1 MFGIINLNKP
11 TGMTSHDAVQKIR
24 RILKIKQVGHSGT
37 LDPFAQGVLPIFTG
51 KATKL
56 IQYFD
61 TSKIYRAYIK
71 LGINTDTYDSE
82 GKILQKQPVKVDK
95 ELISKALK
103 TFQGEITQTP
113 PMHSAVHYKGKRL
126 YEYARKNIEI
136 QDIPKRQVTVN
147 SIKLIEIKD
156 KTSENPVL
164 IVDIDCSGG
173 TYIRSIA
180 NDLGNML
187 GYGAYLENLERT
199 KSGKFDISSSTD
211 FEQIEKALATGRIN
225 EILINPLDVLDL
237 PSIQLNGDELSRIQ
251 KGQFIALQENM
262 ELEEEQTV
270 LLISGNQ
277 INSVGFVKENNIC
290 PRNVFV

>member
-37 LDPFAQGVLPIFTG
+37 LDPFAQGVLPIFIG

-61 TSKIYRAYIK
+61 TSKIYRAYVK
-71 LGINTDTYDSE
+71 LGISTETFDSE
-82 GKILQKQPVKVDK
+82 GEIIQQQAVKLDL
-95 ELISKALK
+95 EQTNKALMN
-103 TFQGEITQTP
+103 FQGEITQTP

-136 QDIPKRQVTVN
+136 EDIPQRQVTIN
-147 SIKLIEIKD
+147 SIKLIETLD
-156 KTSENPVL
+156 ETSENPQIVL
-164 IVDIDCSGG
+164 DIDCSGG

-180 NDLGNML
+180 NDLGNIL
-187 GYGAYLENLERT
+187 GYGAYLQNLIRI
-199 KSGKFDISSSTD
+199 KSGKFEIQDSLD
-211 FEQIEKALATGRIN
+211 FEQIEEAAKNGKIGSL
-225 EILINPLDVLDL
+225 LINPIDVLDL
-237 PSIQLNGDELSRIQ
+237 LPIQINKDDLI
-251 KGQFIALQENM
+251 KIKMGQIIDPPENIA
-262 ELEEEQTV
+262 LEEEQTI
-270 LLISGNQ
+270 LLVFENQ
-277 INSVGFVKENNIC
+277 ICAVAFFKENNIC